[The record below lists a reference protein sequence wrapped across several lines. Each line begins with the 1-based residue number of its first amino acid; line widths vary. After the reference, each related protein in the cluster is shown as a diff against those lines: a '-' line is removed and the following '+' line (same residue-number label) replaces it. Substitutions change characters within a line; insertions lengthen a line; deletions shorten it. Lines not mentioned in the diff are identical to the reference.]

1 MTNAASAAVLT
12 PNINLK
18 RVLQVKIKSSPSARP
33 ILHVRMKSD

>member
-18 RVLQVKIKSSPSARP
+18 RVLQVKIKSSPSARLP
-33 ILHVRMKSD
+33 PFKILRVI